1 MRRSGAYSLAGA
13 LFAMAIPAAV
23 WSQSGAVISTVAGNG
38 IPGYNGDGIPA
49 AQAQFNFLVSIDPRF
64 EEYSHPAVDP
74 VGNLYVADQGNDRI
88 RRISP
93 DGTITTIAGNGQTGF
108 SGNGVPATQAEL
120 NSPISVVLDQKGNLY
135 IADQNNHRVRKVAPD
150 GTITTI
156 AGTGNDDLSG
166 NGAPALQAELN
177 SPGGLAVDAAGN
189 LYISDTYNSQVR
201 RVTREGVITAFAGKG
216 GEPAYS
222 GDGGPATLAGLAFP
236 AGLAF
241 DRAGNLYIAD
251 QQNNCIRRVAPDG
264 IITTVVG
271 DGTGD
276 YGFRGDGGPAK
287 QALLNYPSDVAFDAE
302 GNLYIADEDNNRIRK
317 VSPAGIITTVAG
329 SGQAVFSGDGGP
341 AAGAGLNRPSGL
353 AFDQGGNLYVVDQYN
368 WRIRK
373 IVFNPPVLS
382 VSAAKLVFAA
392 GAGGPNPA
400 PQTLTVSNAGSGTLN
415 FTITSN
421 QSWLTAT
428 PASGA
433 VSSGTS
439 VTITVNARSANLNAG
454 DYEGALVIYAPGTLE
469 GSKTIQV
476 SLAVR
481 PVTAPGPVFTAA
493 GVVNA
498 ASFASGP
505 VAPGEIISIF
515 GSNLGPAAS
524 TGAVIVASTG
534 RLATTAAGVAVFF
547 NNLPGAL
554 FYVQEKQINV
564 QVPYELAGRTGAV
577 PDVVTIVVSYQG
589 AASAPVSVP
598 GAMAAPAVFTLSQ
611 GLGQAAALNEDNSLN
626 SATNP
631 AARGSVVQ
639 IFVTGQGPTTPPA
652 LTGQLAQPPYA
663 APLQTPTVKIGGIT
677 AKTIFVGLAPN
688 LAGLLQID
696 AVVPMDVAPGP
707 DVSLEISMGTASTQ
721 TGVTLAV
728 R

>member
-1 MRRSGAYSLAGA
+1 MRRSEGYFLLGA
-13 LFAMAIPAAV
+13 LLVLAIPAGG
-23 WSQSGAVISTVAGNG
+23 WGQSSSVITTIAGNG

-49 AQAQFNFLVSIDPRF
+49 AQAQFNFLVSIDPQF
-64 EEYSHPAVDP
+64 EEYSHPAIDLE
-74 VGNLYVADQGNDRI
+74 GNLYIADQGNDRI
-88 RRISP
+88 RKISP

-156 AGTGNDDLSG
+156 AGAGTDDLSG
-166 NGAPALQAELN
+166 NGGLALQAELN

-201 RVTREGVITAFAGKG
+201 KVTPSGVITAFAGKG
-216 GEPAYS
+216 GEPAYF

-241 DRAGNLYIAD
+241 DAAGNLYIAD

-276 YGFRGDGGPAK
+276 FGFRGDGGPAK

-302 GNLYIADEDNNRIRK
+302 GDLYIADEDNNRIRK
-317 VSPAGIITTVAG
+317 VSPSGIITTVAG
-329 SGQAVFSGDGGP
+329 DGQAIFNGDGGP
-341 AAGAGLNRPSGL
+341 AANAGLNRPSGL
-353 AFDQGGNLYVVDQYN
+353 AFDKGGNLYVVDQYN

-382 VSAAKLVFAA
+382 VSAAKLGFAA
-392 GAGGPNPA
+392 EAGGPNPA
-400 PQTLTVSNAGSGTLN
+400 PQTFTVTNAGSGTLN
-415 FTITSN
+415 FSITGN
-421 QSWLTAT
+421 QSWLTIT

-433 VSSGTS
+433 VSSGAS

-454 DYEGALVIYAPGTLE
+454 DYEGALVISAPGTLE
-469 GSKTIQV
+469 GSRTVQV

-481 PVTAPGPVFTAA
+481 AVTAPGPVFTAA

-505 VAPGEIISIF
+505 IAPGEIISIF
-515 GSNLGPAAS
+515 GSNLGPAVS
-524 TGAVIVASTG
+524 TGAVIDASTA
-534 RLATTAAGVAVFF
+534 RLATIVAGVAVLF

-564 QVPYELAGRTGAV
+564 QVPYELASRTGAV
-577 PDVVTIVVSYQG
+577 PGVVTIVVSYQG
-589 AASAPVSVP
+589 ASSAPVSVP
-598 GAMAAPAVFTLSQ
+598 AAAAAPAVFTVSR
-611 GLGQAAALNEDNSLN
+611 GLGQAAALNQDNSPN
-626 SATNP
+626 SAANP
-631 AARGSVVQ
+631 AGRGSVVQ
-639 IFVTGQGPTTPPA
+639 IFMTGQGPTNPPA
-652 LTGQLAQPPYA
+652 LTGQLTQPPYA
-663 APLQTPTVKIGGIT
+663 APLQTPTVTIGGIT

-696 AVVPMDVAPGP
+696 AIVPVDVVPGP
-707 DVSLEISMGTASTQ
+707 NVPLEISIGAASTQ